1 MFKQL
6 VSLAVI
12 PAVFALST
20 GLASANDIEV
30 KTGNMQVSVQNGKVQ
45 VNSGSSAAKNSSWL
59 NRLSNLRIFN
69 GRSSS
74 SSVGSNMNCDR
85 RSSGHSTTSSNS
97 SGTAT
102 SRSTSTSTSMTCSN

>member
-20 GLASANDIEV
+20 GLAYANDIEV

-85 RSSGHSTTSSNS
+85 RSSGHSTTSSNG
-97 SGTAT
+97 SGTAI
-102 SRSTSTSTSMTCSN
+102 SRSTANSTGMTCSN